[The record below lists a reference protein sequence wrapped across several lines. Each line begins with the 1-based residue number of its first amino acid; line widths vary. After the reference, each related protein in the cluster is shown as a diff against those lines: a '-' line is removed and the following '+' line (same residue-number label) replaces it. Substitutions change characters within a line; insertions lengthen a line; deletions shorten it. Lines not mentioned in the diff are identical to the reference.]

1 MVKMLPK
8 QIEAFQ
14 KAGKLSK
21 NAQKTKSKAELNK
34 NVTFDYTKDEGRF
47 AVAKDD
53 IKIGEKILVEE
64 PHVVMLLEKYAK
76 TNCQHCFKR

>member
-8 QIEAFQ
+8 QIEASL
-14 KAGKLSK
+14 KVGKLLK
-21 NAQKTKSKAELNK
+21 KPQKLKSKAELNK
-34 NVTFDYTKDEGRF
+34 EVTFNYTKEEGRF
-47 AVAKDD
+47 AVAQAD